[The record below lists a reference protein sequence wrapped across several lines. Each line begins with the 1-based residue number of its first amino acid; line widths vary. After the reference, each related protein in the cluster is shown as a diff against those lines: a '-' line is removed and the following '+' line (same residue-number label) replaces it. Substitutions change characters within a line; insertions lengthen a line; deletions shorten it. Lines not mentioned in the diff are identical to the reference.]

1 MAETRGDQVTFEWA
15 GQADGIAAP
24 RPVAATAAE
33 SGSDKARPLAKAPGA
48 PARQALRRSRS
59 RMTRPPAA
67 QRSEAV
73 GPSALPPD
81 DELWDVHATAR
92 FLKRSVSWVYHRAE
106 DGTLPVKRLAGWG
119 LRFIPG
125 ELRAWV
131 ESGGVAP
138 VRRRE

>member
-1 MAETRGDQVTFEWA
+1 MAETRGEQVGFEWA
-15 GQADGIAAP
+15 GQGDEKA
-24 RPVAATAAE
+24 
-33 SGSDKARPLAKAPGA
+33 SGAVPEPTIA
-48 PARQALRRSRS
+48 PARPKVARPHRKASRAPEA
-59 RMTRPPAA
+59 PP
-67 QRSEAV
+67 
-73 GPSALPPD
+73 ALPPD
-81 DELWDVHATAR
+81 DELWDVRAAAR

-131 ESGGVAP
+131 DSGGVAP